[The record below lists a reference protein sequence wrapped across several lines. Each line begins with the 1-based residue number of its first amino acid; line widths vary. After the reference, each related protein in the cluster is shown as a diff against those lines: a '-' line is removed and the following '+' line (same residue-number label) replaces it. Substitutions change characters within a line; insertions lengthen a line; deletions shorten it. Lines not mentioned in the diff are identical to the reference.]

1 MYHISNR
8 RKFISWSILILLTF
22 ASTQWA
28 HAQRRARVTRIA
40 VRQSVPINFNDF
52 HGYTGAVE
60 YIKAVAQAYPN
71 ITRLLEIGSSTLGRP
86 IYVLAISN
94 MSTGTTID
102 AHVELRNPRK
112 ENVQNV
118 PPMKSYQ
125 GKPGHFIGGATHG
138 NEFTGTE
145 VCLYTIDKLVTNYG
159 SDREITR
166 LVDDTTF
173 YICPIIN
180 PDGVFNSVERDIPQR
195 QNSELKDNDGDGQ
208 INEDGRDDLNS
219 DGHITQFRYP
229 DPEGQYVIDDVDPR
243 LMVRLG
249 RDEQTNKPRYN
260 VVTED
265 KDNDGDGRRG
275 EDSEAGID
283 LNRNFPEGWMRDDGL
298 PGGSGLYA
306 TSAPETQAICEFF
319 TNHTN
324 ILMCQFY
331 HTSGGFT
338 YRPIGTEPDTGIA
351 QRDLAILDFVM
362 GKKYLEMIG
371 EDVPQAWLNPEKID
385 DFKAEMEATGGNQ
398 YDILRGYKPP
408 RGWRPS
414 YNESRDQRYSYGMA
428 TSWAYKQFGAYSLTT
443 ELWNSS
449 ADMRGIPEFTGDD
462 ANNQRERALLKY
474 QDEEFDGKFF
484 LNWRRFNH
492 PELGQGE
499 IGGWIPKYR
508 GNNAFPGET
517 LIELC
522 QTHCDFEL
530 FRAGLQPKVVVSDA
544 QAKLLYTVQNSK
556 ADVAQQNGT
565 VTISRQQAQGEIKIV
580 EVTATI
586 ENVGQLPTHLQRG
599 AQLAGNRNDVVWL
612 VTDRDKVTFI
622 EGGVFQQIG
631 ALDGAM
637 AIPGFTPGATA
648 APESLDLAAL
658 ARNIDPQRLEQML
671 QGQRGQLNEQQVR
684 QMIQQMGQRQ
694 GGQRQQAQAGQRQRG
709 QRQGRGQRGQRA
721 QAADAP
727 ATAPLAAN
735 QRQVRWLI
743 AIEGDAPLK
752 VIASSQKGGTDV
764 AELTIR

>member
-8 RKFISWSILILLTF
+8 RKLISWSILILLTF

-28 HAQRRARVTRIA
+28 HAQRRNRVTRIA
-40 VRQSVPINFNDF
+40 ARQSVPINFNDF
-52 HGYTGAVE
+52 HGYTGTVE

-71 ITRLLEIGSSTLGRP
+71 ITRLLEIGKSTLGRP
-86 IYVLAISN
+86 IYVLVISN

-118 PPMKSYQ
+118 PPMKSYH
-125 GKPGHFIGGATHG
+125 GKPGHFLGGSTHG

-145 VCLYTIDKLVTNYG
+145 VCLYTIDKLVSNYG
-159 SDREITR
+159 RDREITS

-195 QNSELKDNDGDGQ
+195 QNSELKDNDGDGK
-208 INEDGRDDLNS
+208 INEDGRDDLNR
-219 DGHITQFRYP
+219 DGHITQFRYR

-243 LMVRLG
+243 LMVRVG
-249 RDEQTNKPRYN
+249 QSEQTNKPRYS

-265 KDNDGDGRRG
+265 IDNDGDGRRG
-275 EDSEAGID
+275 EDGEAGID

-306 TSAPETQAICEFF
+306 TSAPESQAVCEFF

-324 ILMCQFY
+324 ILMVQFY

-351 QRDLAILDFVM
+351 LRDLAILDFVM

-371 EDVPQAWLNPEKID
+371 EEVPQAWLHPEKIE
-385 DFKAEMEATGGNQ
+385 DFRAEMEATGGNQ
-398 YDILRGYKPP
+398 YDIYRGYKPP
-408 RGWRPS
+408 RGWKPS
-414 YNESRDQRYSYGMA
+414 YNESSDRRYSYGMA

-443 ELWNSS
+443 ELWNSRV
-449 ADMRGIPEFTGDD
+449 DMRGIPEFTGAD
-462 ANNQRERALLKY
+462 ANNQKERALLKY

-517 LIELC
+517 LTRIC
-522 QTHCDFEL
+522 QIHCDFEL
-530 FRAGLQPKVVVSDA
+530 FRAGLQPKVVVADA
-544 QAKLLYTVQNSK
+544 RAKLLYTVDNAR
-556 ADVAQQNGT
+556 ADAVQQNGT
-565 VTISRQQAQGEIKIV
+565 VTIKRGQTAGEIKIV

-612 VTDRDKVTFI
+612 VTDRDKVTFV

-631 ALDGAM
+631 VLDGAM
-637 AIPGFTPGATA
+637 AIPGFNTEA
-648 APESLDLAAL
+648 APA
-658 ARNIDPQRLEQML
+658 PQR
-671 QGQRGQLNEQQVR
+671 QRGQ
-684 QMIQQMGQRQ
+684 
-694 GGQRQQAQAGQRQRG
+694 QQAQTTGQRQRG
-709 QRQGRGQRGQRA
+709 QRQLAQRQRGNRP
-721 QAADAP
+721 QAAP
-727 ATAPLAAN
+727 AQEQAPLAAN

-752 VIASSQKGGTDV
+752 VIASSQRGGTNV
-764 AELTIR
+764 VELTIR

>member
-1 MYHISNR
+1 MYYISNR

-28 HAQRRARVTRIA
+28 HAQRRTRLTRIA
-40 VRQSVPINFNDF
+40 PRQTVPINFNDF
-52 HGYTGAVE
+52 HGYTGTVE

-71 ITRLLEIGSSTLGRP
+71 ITRLLEIGKSNLGRP
-86 IYVLAISN
+86 IYVLVISN

-102 AHVELRNPRK
+102 AHVQLRNQRK

-118 PPMKSYQ
+118 PPMKSYH
-125 GKPGHFIGGATHG
+125 GKPGHFLGGSTHG

-159 SDREITR
+159 QDQEITR
-166 LVDDTTF
+166 IVDDTTF
-173 YICPIIN
+173 YICPIVN

-195 QNSELKDNDGDGQ
+195 QNSELKDNDGDGK
-208 INEDGRDDLNS
+208 INEDGRDDLNG
-219 DGHITQFRYP
+219 DGHITQFRYRDP
-229 DPEGQYVIDDVDPR
+229 DGQYVIDDIDPR
-243 LMVRLG
+243 LMVRIG
-249 RDEQTNKPRYN
+249 NEQTNKPRYN

-265 KDNDGDGRRG
+265 IDNDGDGRRG
-275 EDSEAGID
+275 EDGEAGID

-306 TSAPETQAICEFF
+306 TSAPESQAVCEFF

-351 QRDLAILDFVM
+351 LRDLAVLDFVM

-371 EDVPQAWLNPEKID
+371 EEVPEAWLHPEKIE
-385 DFKAEMEATGGNQ
+385 DFRAEMEAAGGNQ
-398 YDILRGYKPP
+398 YDIYRGYKPP

-414 YNESRDQRYSYGMA
+414 YNENSDRRYSYGMA

-449 ADMRGIPEFTGDD
+449 VDMRGIPEFTGPD

-517 LIELC
+517 LTRVC
-522 QTHCDFEL
+522 QIHCDFEL

-544 QAKLLYTVQNSK
+544 QARLLYTVDNSQ
-556 ADVAQQNGT
+556 ADVTQQNGT
-565 VTISRQQAQGEIKIV
+565 VTIKRQQAAGQIKIV

-586 ENVGQLPTHLQRG
+586 ENVGQLPTQLQNG
-599 AQLAGNRNDVVWL
+599 ARLAGNRNDVVWL
-612 VTDRDKVTFI
+612 VTDRDKVTFL

-631 ALDGAM
+631 TLDGAM
-637 AIPGFTPGATA
+637 PIPGFTEGATA
-648 APESLDLAAL
+648 TPTTPDLTTL
-658 ARNIDPQRLEQML
+658 SRNIDPQRLQQML
-671 QGQRGQLNEQQVR
+671 AGQRGQLNEQQVR
-684 QMIQQMGQRQ
+684 QMIQQMGQ
-694 GGQRQQAQAGQRQRG
+694 QRQAGQRQLG
-709 QRQGRGQRGQRA
+709 QRQGMRQRGNRPQRTA
-721 QAADAP
+721 SQEA
-727 ATAPLAAN
+727 APLAPN
-735 QRQVRWLI
+735 QRKVRWLI
-743 AIEGDAPLK
+743 AVEGDAPLK
-752 VIASSQKGGTDV
+752 VIASSQRGGTDV